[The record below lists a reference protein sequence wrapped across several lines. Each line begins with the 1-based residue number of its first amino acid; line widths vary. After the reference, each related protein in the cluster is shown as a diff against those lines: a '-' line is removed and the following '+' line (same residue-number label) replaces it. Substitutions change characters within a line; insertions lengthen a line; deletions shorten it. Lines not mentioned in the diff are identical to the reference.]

1 MTGLRSGPLGEDDD
15 GDDRGAKGSG
25 GGPDGLGA
33 HVVDVGPWGD
43 EYGALRPRRGTR
55 MHRAFA
61 SARRDSAANTLTI
74 AGAKSLDLVPL
85 SHGGDVYTYLLQGG
99 SRLTGSAEPARIA
112 DFQLASGDAV
122 DSCAVG
128 GGSVGD
134 CAVGEADADVGGARA
149 GGARAGSA
157 RDGCEGASR
166 DGSGRDCGGRDGGGR
181 DGGSHGRAPSKVPY
195 RALTASLSAYDLSC
209 RMREAAH
216 AKSRLHAVETVAT
229 AETALAAVGVHGE
242 DPAVIDD
249 VLADHEA
256 YTARERTAAA
266 LPSQLTHALVVDF
279 DLTHNQAR
287 RHVIDAVIA
296 YIGLSGSLRDVFA
309 GVLSSE
315 KLMVLVRRSAA
326 LSLADV
332 RWLDRSARELDPD
345 VPLETFAR
353 RVSELVDSRSNRR
366 QKARNAFTTRRVE
379 FERFDNGTA
388 CVSLHGPLT
397 VLEPL
402 MKRVHATAE
411 AILAGRIS
419 PLDVTDID
427 GHPVSLAGL
436 RVVDTRSLDQLVF
449 DLLALV
455 APGTRVPVDSSEV
468 FARGRASDEGVRP
481 HCAAVDTC
489 DGVDDHGCSDGTGC
503 SAGPGG
509 PDSSD
514 CSAGPGY
521 PDRPDSPDSPDVSG
535 GSYGSR
541 NRDHGWVR
549 PSRGDSLP
557 SEPADGTAPEFVI
570 VRCPSEGDWLAEQAR
585 VSITVPVLT
594 CIDADSLLPGEMEG
608 HSPIPAD
615 LVRTILPTQSAVYRL
630 LTDPMSGEVL
640 EEVATTYRV
649 PAGMRRTVEAR
660 HRSCAAPGC
669 TRSSTKL
676 DMDHIIPFD
685 HAAPHNGGLTVPD
698 NLHPLC
704 EYHHQLKT
712 AGIITVSVD
721 DEGVERWSY
730 PLGREAIAVIDSNFT
745 EIEAAQQLLELLV
758 DESRAAEA
766 AATCSDVGCDRKGS
780 TRHGGGGDVDDAQP
794 PF

>member
-15 GDDRGAKGSG
+15 GDDRGSTGSAG
-25 GGPDGLGA
+25 EPDGLGA
-33 HVVDVGPWGD
+33 HAVDVGSWGD
-43 EYGALRPRRGTR
+43 EHGALRPRRGTR

-74 AGAKSLDLVPL
+74 AGAKGLDLVPL

-99 SRLTGSAEPARIA
+99 SQLTGSAEPARIA
-112 DFQLASGDAV
+112 DFQLMSG
-122 DSCAVG
+122 G
-128 GGSVGD
+128 PVGD
-134 CAVGEADADVGGARA
+134 YAVSEADADVGVPA
-149 GGARAGSA
+149 GDA

-166 DGSGRDCGGRDGGGR
+166 DSSGRDGGGCGSSGRAGGGR
-181 DGGSHGRAPSKVPY
+181 DSGRHGRATSKVPY
-195 RALTASLSAYDLSC
+195 RTLTASLSAYDLSC

-242 DPAVIDD
+242 DPAIIDD

-266 LPSQLTHALVVDF
+266 LPSQITHALVVDF
-279 DLTHNQAR
+279 DFTHNQAR

-353 RVSELVDSRSNRR
+353 RISELVDSRSNRR
-366 QKARNAFTTRRVE
+366 QKARNAFATRRVE
-379 FERFDNGTA
+379 FERFDNGTG

-419 PLDVTDID
+419 PLDVTDMD

-468 FARGRASDEGVRP
+468 FARGKASDEGIRP
-481 HCAAVDTC
+481 HCAAADAC
-489 DGVDDHGCSDGTGC
+489 DGVDDQGGTDGLGCSDSSDGSDSSDDPGC
-503 SAGPGG
+503 SAGTEG
-509 PDSSD
+509 SD
-514 CSAGPGY
+514 CS
-521 PDRPDSPDSPDVSG
+521 G
-535 GSYGSR
+535 GSCGSGS
-541 NRDHGWVR
+541 RDHGWVR
-549 PSRGDSLP
+549 PSRGDSRP
-557 SEPADGTAPEFVI
+557 SAAADGTAPEFVI

-615 LVRTILPTQSAVYRL
+615 LVRTILPTQSAVFRL

-660 HRSCAAPGC
+660 HSSCAAPGC

-685 HAAPHNGGLTVPD
+685 HAAPRNGGLTVPD

-758 DESRAAEA
+758 DESQAAEA
-766 AATCSDVGCDRKGS
+766 AATCSDVGCDRKGCG
-780 TRHGGGGDVDDAQP
+780 RHSCGEDVDGGQP